1 MINWLFT
8 SISSC
13 SAVFAKHTKLYGPVS
28 FVSTK
33 ILTLFV
39 SLCVYWMKDTQP
51 LSASDCPSLSLM
63 GEQPLFEMVALAAH
77 VRPTLSIAR
86 NDSVAG
92 DDEWNLAEEEEQRK
106 VNSTENNSN
115 IMKDHFYTERQRM
128 LVFFASSR

>member
-1 MINWLFT
+1 
-8 SISSC
+8 
-13 SAVFAKHTKLYGPVS
+13 
-28 FVSTK
+28 
-33 ILTLFV
+33 
-39 SLCVYWMKDTQP
+39 MKDTQP

-106 VNSTENNSN
+106 FDSTENNSN
-115 IMKDHFYTERQRM
+115 IMKEHFLHRETMYDH
-128 LVFFASSR
+128 VFLCLLGNDLAAKKDIFSI